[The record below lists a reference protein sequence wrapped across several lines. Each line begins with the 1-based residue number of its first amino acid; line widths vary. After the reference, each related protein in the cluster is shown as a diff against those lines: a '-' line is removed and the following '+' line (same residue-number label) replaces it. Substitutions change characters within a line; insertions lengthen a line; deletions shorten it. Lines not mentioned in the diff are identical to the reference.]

1 MAATRPAPLG
11 AGPLAASPVQRE
23 AASLA
28 DFLTLPFL
36 GDREPTPGNPARRA
50 LWRDCNTGDM
60 AADDALGAAWAMRLV
75 EFRRRHPNDAPH
87 LAGIVRNM
95 MDIGK
100 IGAVEVGFLCA
111 LELWVA
117 DRRRR

>member
-1 MAATRPAPLG
+1 MASSVDQET
-11 AGPLAASPVQRE
+11 
-23 AASLA
+23 ASLA

-36 GDREPTPGNPARRA
+36 ADREPTRGNPARRA

-60 AADDALGAAWAMRLV
+60 VADNALGAAWAMRLV
-75 EFRRRHPNDAPH
+75 EFRLRHPNAAPN
-87 LAGIVRNM
+87 LAAIVRNM

-100 IGAVEVGFLCA
+100 IGAVEVGFFCA

-117 DRRRR
+117 GRRRQ